1 MSGDVLGEWGKELW
15 EEVRELVLCFYSL
28 GQKVSG
34 NWQLVPGAAVHQ
46 VKSQN

>member
-15 EEVRELVLCFYSL
+15 EEVRELVFLSFIPWAKKCLKTDSPWGCSY
-28 GQKVSG
+28 
-34 NWQLVPGAAVHQ
+34 Q